1 MKKNPVYLFCGI
13 LFAFSLTACDNDD
26 DNGGGG
32 GSEGTS
38 YDVCYVVNQG
48 NWGSN
53 DASLQYYDSETI
65 TSPICT
71 EDMFFEQNNELLG
84 DVAQDLIWVKSNL
97 FVTVS
102 NSQKLEVLHENG
114 KRKLEPYKYTETM
127 ACPRMIAT
135 DGDNVYITNYDRNVY
150 VYNAST
156 ADLIKTIPV
165 GSYPEGISCTN
176 GYLVVNNS
184 DYGACDGDAS
194 VSIID
199 LSNDSERVVKDHIY
213 NPGTQSVVCNG
224 DVYIV
229 DAGNYYNISSN
240 ILRISP
246 EDGTVE
252 SLGIQAY
259 LLAAYENYL
268 YYVDSSWNYDIMGY
282 EYSPLYR
289 RDVVT
294 GETVEVLPVSSVK
307 NIYSLSVNP
316 ENGNIFVGYTAGSD
330 FGIMRVYSTDGTQK
344 AVFSTGYFTSGARF
358 ENK

>member
-1 MKKNPVYLFCGI
+1 MKKKFVYLCCVVMSV
-13 LFAFSLTACDNDD
+13 FSLTSCDNDD
-26 DNGGGG
+26 DNGGGV
-32 GSEGTS
+32 EGAS
-38 YDVCYVVNQG
+38 GVGCYILNQG
-48 NWGSN
+48 NWGGN
-53 DASLQYYDSETI
+53 DASLQYYSFENSTA
-65 TSPICT
+65 TSPVCS
-71 EDMFFEQNNELLG
+71 EDIFFEQNALLLG
-84 DVAQDLIWVKSNL
+84 DVAQDLLWIKDKL

-102 NSQKLEVLHENG
+102 TSQKTEVLDENG
-114 KRKLEPYKYTETM
+114 KRIQEPYKYTETM

-135 DGDNVYITNYDRNVY
+135 DGNNVYITNYDKNIY

-156 ADLIKTIPV
+156 AKFVKTIPV
-165 GSYPEGISCTN
+165 GSYPEGISYVD

-199 LSNDSERVVKDHIY
+199 LNNGVQQVVKDHIY

-229 DAGNYYNISSN
+229 DAGNYYDVSSN
-240 ILRISP
+240 VLRISP
-246 EDGTVE
+246 EEGTVE

-268 YYVDSSWNYDIMGY
+268 YYVDASWSYTAGGY

-294 GETVEVLPVSSVK
+294 GEVIEVLPVSSVK

-316 ENGNIFVGYTAGSD
+316 ENGDIFVGYTNGSD
-330 FGIMRVYSTDGTQK
+330 LGTMRVYAADGTQK
-344 AVFSTGYFTSGARF
+344 GVFGVGYFTVGAKF
-358 ENK
+358 EN